1 MLPYPTFSYESALWS
16 QGLTHIA
23 GVDEVGRGAFAGPVV
38 SAAVILPPE
47 FPQDIGTHD
56 SKLLKREKREYLA
69 EVIKEKALSWTI
81 QEVSVDEINKIGVGK
96 AAQQS
101 FTNCMQALA
110 IWDHI
115 LMDAFYIDTIEETKQ
130 TPIIKGDQKSL
141 SIAAASI
148 IAKVYRDNLM
158 RKLSEEF
165 PEYGFEK
172 HVGYGTKMHREAIKT
187 YGISRVHRVVFCKE
201 VKKN

>member
-1 MLPYPTFSYESALWS
+1 MLPFPTFSYESTLWS
-16 QGLTHIA
+16 QGLTHIV

-47 FPQDIGTHD
+47 FPVDLGIHD
-56 SKLLKREKREYLA
+56 SKLLKKEKREYLA
-69 EVIKEKALSWTI
+69 EIIKEKAVACTI
-81 QEVSVDEINKIGVGK
+81 QEVSVEVINKIGVGK
-96 AAQQS
+96 ATQQS

-115 LMDAFYIDTIEETKQ
+115 LMDAFYIDTIEKTKQ

-158 RKLSEEF
+158 RNLAEEF

-187 YGISRVHRVVFCKE
+187 YGISQIHRVAFCK
-201 VKKN
+201 NII